1 MKLKLGMS
9 SMLFISTHK
18 VQVHIPMLCIF
29 CFYSEM
35 ESEISAD
42 SPETKTES
50 DAGIQVMNS
59 RIQIPL

>member
-1 MKLKLGMS
+1 
-9 SMLFISTHK
+9 
-18 VQVHIPMLCIF
+18 
-29 CFYSEM
+29 M

-59 RIQIPL
+59 RIQIPLSMLINIERSQKLQSIDVMSL